1 MFSPYKIL
9 LALAVTFMLVMV
21 GFKIY
26 NEFVAQPIQT
36 EIASAHGKIIQNAGD
51 SSKDKASNSG
61 SSSSKSS
68 KTNDKPN
75 QSSLPA
81 SKTPI
86 SSNSNLSGSSD
97 SGSDDGKDDE

>member
-9 LALAVTFMLVMV
+9 LALAVAFMLVMV

-36 EIASAHGKIIQNAGD
+36 EIASAHGKIIQNAD

>member
-9 LALAVTFMLVMV
+9 LALAVAFMVVMV

-26 NEFVAQPIQT
+26 NEFIVQPIET

-75 QSSLPA
+75 QSSQPA

-86 SSNSNLSGSSD
+86 SSNSNLSGSFD
-97 SGSDDGKDDE
+97 SGSNDGNEDE